1 MIDYSTTITVCNLE
15 RKRTNAMFA
24 TLKNIGCLAV
34 IIIIGIFV
42 FGVYKAADA
51 FSVYKAADDAA
62 PSGRVNTSPDVS
74 DRSEPLPE
82 IVSLMFH
89 ESCRNYMNDPD
100 SYKPGNTRIGNHL
113 EGYAYVHEFRGRNA
127 ARGMI
132 KDICG
137 LLYSTNT
144 HSWTFFDKYQL
155 PELLK
160 DVTVNGKRI
169 TDESG
174 RSAAPRT
181 DTQKQTAKP
190 TTANETTVKISK
202 CAKCKGK
209 GVVAVQTKC
218 SKCGGAGRIYTNGK
232 WTPCPKKVTT
242 GERKCRDCDGAGT
255 IEIRE

>member
-1 MIDYSTTITVCNLE
+1 
-15 RKRTNAMFA
+15 MFA

-34 IIIIGIFV
+34 IIIIGIFT
-42 FGVYKAADA
+42 FGVYKASSVYKALR
-51 FSVYKAADDAA
+51 VYKAADDAT

-82 IVSLMFH
+82 IVSFMFR

-100 SYKPGNTRIGNHL
+100 SYKPGNIRIGNHL

-127 ARGMI
+127 FGGMI

-144 HSWTFFDKYQL
+144 HSWTFFDKDQL

-160 DVTVNGKRI
+160 DVT
-169 TDESG
+169 DESG
-174 RSAAPRT
+174 RTAAPRT

-209 GVVAVQTKC
+209 GVVAVQTKR

>member
-1 MIDYSTTITVCNLE
+1 
-15 RKRTNAMFA
+15 MFA

-42 FGVYKAADA
+42 FGVHKVADA
-51 FSVYKAADDAA
+51 FSVYRAADDAA

-127 ARGMI
+127 FGGMI

-144 HSWTFFDKYQL
+144 HSWTFFDKDQL

>member
-1 MIDYSTTITVCNLE
+1 
-15 RKRTNAMFA
+15 MFA

-34 IIIIGIFV
+34 IIIVAFV
-42 FGVYKAADA
+42 A
-51 FSVYKAADDAA
+51 FVVYKAADDAA
-62 PSGRVNTSPDVS
+62 PSGRVNTRPDVS
-74 DRSEPLPE
+74 ESSEPLPDV
-82 IVSLMFH
+82 VSLMFH
-89 ESCRNYMNDPD
+89 KSCRNYMNDPD
-100 SYKPGNTRIGNHL
+100 SYKPGNTRIRNHP

-127 ARGMI
+127 FGGMI

-144 HSWTFFDKYQL
+144 HSWTFFDKDQL

-174 RSAAPRT
+174 RSAAPRA
-181 DTQKQTAKP
+181 DPPKPTAKP
-190 TTANETTVKISK
+190 TAAPEPTGKIST
-202 CAKCKGK
+202 CSKCKGK
-209 GVVAVQTKC
+209 GVVSVKSAC
-218 SKCGGAGRIYTNGK
+218 SKCGGAGRIYVNGK
-232 WTPCPKKVTT
+232 WTPCPKKVKT

>member
-1 MIDYSTTITVCNLE
+1 
-15 RKRTNAMFA
+15 MFA
-24 TLKNIGCLAV
+24 TLKNIGCIAV
-34 IIIIGIFV
+34 IIIIGIF
-42 FGVYKAADA
+42 A

-127 ARGMI
+127 FGGMI

-209 GVVAVQTKC
+209 GVVAVQT
-218 SKCGGAGRIYTNGK
+218 
-232 WTPCPKKVTT
+232 
-242 GERKCRDCDGAGT
+242 
-255 IEIRE
+255 